1 MRRILSLSLVGLL
14 LACQSASKEERRVQ
28 YRAWCWRES
37 KPLGD
42 WTEDR
47 AVSEEQVKKHLKIY
61 PHHSSTV
68 KVFR

>member
-1 MRRILSLSLVGLL
+1 MRRIVTLSFVGLL
-14 LACQSASKEERRVQ
+14 LACQSADKEKGPAQ

-47 AVSEEQVKKHLKIY
+47 AIADEQVKKHLKIY
-61 PHHSSTV
+61 PHHSATV